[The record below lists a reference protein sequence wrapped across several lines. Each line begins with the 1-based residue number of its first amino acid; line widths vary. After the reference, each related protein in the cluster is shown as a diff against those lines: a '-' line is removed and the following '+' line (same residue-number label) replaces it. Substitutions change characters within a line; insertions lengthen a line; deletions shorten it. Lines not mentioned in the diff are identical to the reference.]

1 MANWNYRDTAPVYPE
16 PPYYW
21 PSTAQG
27 ECTWYAYYRVVQG
40 FSMSEPYDFP
50 CWRNAQQQE
59 GFNDAKKWLE
69 LVRNPWEAHPANENY
84 QCVAGDI
91 AVFDGVAGHV
101 AVVEKVLS
109 AAQAE
114 VSDFNLSAHHVYG
127 FRTWNIGSRMSGYIS
142 TGNFLGFLHYPN
154 GSPPP
159 PPPPPHLD
167 SSLIA
172 TLYSIINRR
181 KKKQN
186 VKVY

>member
-1 MANWNYRDTAPVYPE
+1 MSSWTPRNTTPVYPE

-21 PSTAQG
+21 PSGSQG
-27 ECTWYAYYRVVQG
+27 ECTWYAYYRVVEG
-40 FSMSEPYDFP
+40 FDMDEPYDFP

-59 GFNDAKKWLE
+59 GFNDAKYWLDF
-69 LVRNPWEAHPANENY
+69 VRSPWEAHPANENY

-91 AVFDGVAGHV
+91 AVFTGAAGHV
-101 AVVEKVLS
+101 AVVESIIDSTRVV
-109 AAQAE
+109 
-114 VSDFNLSAHHVYG
+114 VSDYNLVAHHTWG
-127 FRTWNIGSRMSGYIS
+127 SRTWVVGQAMSGYIS
-142 TGNFLGFLHYPN
+142 TGAFIGFLHYPN
-154 GSPPP
+154 GSP